1 MEKKLKSISSK
12 SKNPFDYDD
21 DYSNPVRDE
30 LKWFVKGY
38 FYYVLYFQ
46 FLTLE
51 LFLKKIS

>member
-30 LKWFVKGY
+30 LK
-38 FYYVLYFQ
+38 
-46 FLTLE
+46 
-51 LFLKKIS
+51 